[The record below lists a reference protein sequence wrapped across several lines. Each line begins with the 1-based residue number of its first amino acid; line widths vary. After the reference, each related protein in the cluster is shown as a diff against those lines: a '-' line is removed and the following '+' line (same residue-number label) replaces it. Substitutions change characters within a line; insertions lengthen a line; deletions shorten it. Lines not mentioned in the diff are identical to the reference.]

1 MFYAVIFFATIVLL
15 FLLSGVRK
23 PAKFPPG
30 NFNVIFIVQVFVT

>member
-30 NFNVIFIVQVFVT
+30 NLKFSLHKILKL

>member
-30 NFNVIFIVQVFVT
+30 NLNEIVTVQLSVT